1 MPEEP
6 RTLAVDRSGAWTYV
20 ARNDRGG
27 EVRIGVA
34 GAADS
39 FTPGELLQL
48 AVATCGALSAD
59 HVLAS
64 RLGEDFEATLL
75 LDALTAPPGGPHESR
90 YTHLSTQLLTDMSAL
105 PPDRRDA
112 LVARA
117 EKAIERLCAVARTV
131 ERSATTQAR
140 VIDQDPAGPAT

>member
-1 MPEEP
+1 MSEEP

-34 GAADS
+34 GASDS

-75 LDALTAPPGGPHESR
+75 LDALTASGPHESR
-90 YTHLSTQLLTDMSAL
+90 YTHLSTQLVTDLSAL

-112 LVARA
+112 LVTRA

-131 ERSATTQAR
+131 ERSATTEAR
-140 VIDQDPAGPAT
+140 VIDQSPA